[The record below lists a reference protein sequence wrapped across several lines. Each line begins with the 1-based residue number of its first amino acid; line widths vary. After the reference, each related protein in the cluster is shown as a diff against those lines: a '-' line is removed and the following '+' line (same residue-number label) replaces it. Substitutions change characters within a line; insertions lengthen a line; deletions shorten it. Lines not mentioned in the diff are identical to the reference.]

1 MNSLLILHGWGSCAK
16 NWAQVKKVLEEQGY
30 KVFLPDLP
38 GFGEN
43 LLLKKA
49 WSIDDYVEWLREFCE
64 KNNLSPSP
72 TEQGEGGDGSRNS
85 VHLTPRLK
93 PRQTKFQRPQFF
105 LLGHSFG
112 GAVAAKYSAQYP
124 ENVEKLFLIASSG
137 IRKKTFKKE
146 ILKKISP
153 FFRRFLIMKKIFYK
167 FFIKSDYQHTSG
179 MIRETYLKVVNEDIS
194 AIFSQ
199 IKVPVII
206 IWGEKDNITPLS
218 DARFINQEIK
228 NSKLEILPGI
238 GHRIREE
245 AFESLIDKINNYTK

>member
-1 MNSLLILHGWGSCAK
+1 MIPLLILHGWGSSAK

-64 KNNLSPSP
+64 KNNIS
-72 TEQGEGGDGSRNS
+72 Q
-85 VHLTPRLK
+85 V
-93 PRQTKFQRPQFF
+93 F

-112 GAVAAKYSAQYP
+112 GAVAAKYSFKYP

-146 ILKKISP
+146 LLKKISP
-153 FFRRFLIMKKIFYK
+153 FFRRFSLIKKIFYR
-167 FFIKSDYQHTSG
+167 FFIKSDYQQTSG
-179 MIRETYLKVVNEDIS
+179 LLRETYLKVINEDIS
-194 AIFSQ
+194 AVFSQ
-199 IKVPVII
+199 IKIPVII
-206 IWGEKDNITPLS
+206 IWGEKDEITPLS
-218 DARFINQEIK
+218 DAFFINQEIK
-228 NSKLEILPGI
+228 NSKLEVLPGI
-238 GHRIREE
+238 GHRIREQ
-245 AFESLIDKINNYTK
+245 AFETLISKIINHIK